1 MLNPHLAAFGQHL
14 PAAATSGFAVR
25 DESNVVV
32 SAAAPTSQLPVRPIP
47 FHSGTPMIPGQFLNP
62 TELMKNLQSK
72 LCSLRGNPGGNETH
86 ESNSSSP
93 VGNLVPTPVISLSSN
108 SFTPGQIASGLSS
121 VPGGSLNGG
130 TSSSSSTAS
139 HLDQI
144 IPSHFLEQRI
154 RTRSEASSPASSTES
169 HHQLD
174 SRTSI
179 SPIPFLQEHEV
190 QRLSEAAVTVIS
202 GLPAS
207 MMEPR
212 LSAKKK
218 MCAEFEVSWQNEPI
232 KNLIAVLL
240 FFICHYKC

>member
-1 MLNPHLAAFGQHL
+1 
-14 PAAATSGFAVR
+14 
-25 DESNVVV
+25 
-32 SAAAPTSQLPVRPIP
+32 
-47 FHSGTPMIPGQFLNP
+47 
-62 TELMKNLQSK
+62 MKNLQSK
-72 LCSLRGNPGGNETH
+72 LCSLRGTGNETH
-86 ESNSSSP
+86 EGSSSSSP

-108 SFTPGQIASGLSS
+108 NSFTPGQTAAGLSS
-121 VPGGSLNGG
+121 SVAGGSLNGG
-130 TSSSSSTAS
+130 LSSSSSSSTTS

-179 SPIPFLQEHEV
+179 SPIPFLQEHEI

-218 MCAEFEVSWQNEPI
+218 TCAEFEVSE
-232 KNLIAVLL
+232 K
-240 FFICHYKC
+240 